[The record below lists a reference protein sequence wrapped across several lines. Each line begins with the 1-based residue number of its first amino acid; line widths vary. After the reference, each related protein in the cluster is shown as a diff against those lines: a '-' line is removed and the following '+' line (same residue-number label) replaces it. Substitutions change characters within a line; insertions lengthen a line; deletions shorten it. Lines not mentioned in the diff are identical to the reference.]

1 MLFKDVLVEDSAIAL
16 VPAVKGIH
24 LTVGPGRAQSAD
36 DRLPNLFM
44 ESVCM
49 CENNGGS
56 CFSRRGERGGAAV
69 GVAREFEGRG

>member
-1 MLFKDVLVEDSAIAL
+1 MLFKNIFVEDSAIAL
-16 VPAVKGIH
+16 IPAVKSIH
-24 LTVGPGRAQSAD
+24 LTVGPGRAESAD

-56 CFSRRGERGGAAV
+56 CSSGGRERGATV
-69 GVAREFEGRG
+69 GVACEFEGRG